1 MSSVPPPHSPYT
13 QVPAA
18 VSRETPPRFVPT
30 LTQIV
35 SQEEMQ
41 ALGVVPDAHASA
53 PTVANALPD
62 ADALANA
69 VTPVSN
75 LAGVQLQQ
83 RMLEH
88 IGQQVDTALER
99 HIREAVSSVALSHA
113 RAIAEELR
121 PAIESAVTSLVEQAV
136 LNALALELG
145 DKSSF
150 KLP

>member
-1 MSSVPPPHSPYT
+1 MSSIP
-13 QVPAA
+13 
-18 VSRETPPRFVPT
+18 PPRFVPT

-41 ALGVVPDAHASA
+41 ALSVVADVHVGANAGASTIAHALSDAPDA
-53 PTVANALPD
+53 NAMPSV
-62 ADALANA
+62 

-75 LAGVQLQQ
+75 LTGVQLQQ

-99 HIREAVSSVALSHA
+99 HIREAVASVALSHA
-113 RAIAEELR
+113 HAIAEELR
-121 PAIESAVTSLVEQAV
+121 PAIESAVASLVEQAV

-145 DKSSF
+145 DKSNF
-150 KLP
+150 KLPQRT